1 MAAAEVHRRILV
13 ACALALYAAIFG
25 AFLVWERPGLG
36 IAHFFYVAIAVL
48 ALASG
53 PKMGVLGGILA
64 TVLYALGVALNPSI
78 QPTELPTESTLL
90 RLITYTAIGL
100 LIGWYAA
107 RNRAL
112 LAELRVLAER
122 DFLTGLP
129 NTRAFEAAIT
139 RRLEAGAPFAL
150 LIGDMDR
157 LKAINDEHG
166 HSAGNDTLRR
176 LADVLGGALGGEDEV
191 ARVGGDEFAVL
202 TPARSSVEAGRRA
215 GQLETALARSGIA
228 ITFGWSV
235 SPQEGINALSLYRA
249 ADERLYARKLVRG
262 GGRGDVAARLV
273 ALSPPAEAAVP

>member
-1 MAAAEVHRRILV
+1 MAAAELHRRILI

-36 IAHFFYVAIAVL
+36 IAHFFYVAIALL
-48 ALASG
+48 ALGSG
-53 PKMGVLGGILA
+53 PKMGLLGGVLA
-64 TVLYALGVALNPSI
+64 TVLYALGVVLNPSI
-78 QPTELPTESTLL
+78 PPTEVPTASTVL

-100 LIGWYAA
+100 LIGWYAQ
-107 RNRAL
+107 RNRVL
-112 LAELRVLAER
+112 LTELRVLAER
-122 DFLTGLP
+122 DYLTGLP

-139 RRLEAGAPFAL
+139 RRLEAARPFAL

-166 HSAGNDTLRR
+166 HSEGNDTLRR
-176 LADVLGGALGGEDEV
+176 LAEALGAALGADDEV

-202 TPARSSVEAGRRA
+202 TAARSSEDAGRVAVR
-215 GQLETALARSGIA
+215 LETLLQAHGIA

-235 SPQEGINALSLYRA
+235 APQEGVNALSLYRA

-262 GGRGDVAARLV
+262 RRRGDVAAGLAV
-273 ALSPPAEAAVP
+273 VPPPGEAALP